1 MVPLVV
7 VFNRSLQG
15 VAAPESNPATVV
27 GYVPRSSASLMPD
40 ARLLHQLAYLDRHPR
55 LMIHAAEEADG
66 SVGERAPSAA
76 SLLSDALQRSAAGDK
91 AAFAEVYDATSVRAF
106 GLALRVLR
114 DHAQAEEAVQEA
126 YLQVWR
132 QSTRF
137 DPARG
142 SAISWILMIVHGTA
156 VSQVRSSQARS
167 NREEV
172 YERQVDPLR
181 VGRDDPTGAAADAN
195 LNAGLVRE
203 ALSQL
208 TEIQRA
214 AIEMAYFEGRTHTEV
229 ASLIG
234 IPLGTAK
241 TRIRDG
247 LLRLRDVMA
256 TA

>member
-1 MVPLVV
+1 M
-7 VFNRSLQG
+7 
-15 VAAPESNPATVV
+15 T
-27 GYVPRSSASLMPD
+27 
-40 ARLLHQLAYLDRHPR
+40 
-55 LMIHAAEEADG
+55 HAAEESDG
-66 SVGERAPSAA
+66 RVGERAPSTA
-76 SLLSDALQRSAAGDK
+76 SILSDALRRCAAGDQ
-91 AAFAEVYDATSVRAF
+91 AAFAEVYDASSARAF

-114 DHAQAEEAVQEA
+114 DHAQAEESVQEA

-132 QSTRF
+132 QSSRF

-195 LNAGLVRE
+195 MDAGRVRE

-208 TEIQRA
+208 TDLQRT
-214 AIEMAYFEGRTHTEV
+214 AIELAYFEGRTHTEV
-229 ASLIG
+229 AGLIG

-256 TA
+256 VA

>member
-1 MVPLVV
+1 M
-7 VFNRSLQG
+7 
-15 VAAPESNPATVV
+15 
-27 GYVPRSSASLMPD
+27 
-40 ARLLHQLAYLDRHPR
+40 
-55 LMIHAAEEADG
+55 
-66 SVGERAPSAA
+66 
-76 SLLSDALQRSAAGDK
+76 
-91 AAFAEVYDATSVRAF
+91 YDATSARAF

-132 QSTRF
+132 QSARF
-137 DPARG
+137 DPSRG
-142 SAISWILMIVHGTA
+142 SAVSWILMIVHGTA
-156 VSQVRSSQARS
+156 VSQVRSSQSRI

-172 YERQVDPLR
+172 YERQSDPLR
-181 VGRDDPTGAAADAN
+181 VGRADPTGAAADA
-195 LNAGLVRE
+195 AMDADRVRE

-208 TEIQRA
+208 TELQRS
-214 AIEMAYFEGRTHTEV
+214 AIELAYFEGHTHTEV
-229 ASLIG
+229 AERIG

>member
-1 MVPLVV
+1 M
-7 VFNRSLQG
+7 
-15 VAAPESNPATVV
+15 T
-27 GYVPRSSASLMPD
+27 
-40 ARLLHQLAYLDRHPR
+40 
-55 LMIHAAEEADG
+55 HAAEESDG
-66 SVGERAPSAA
+66 RVAERAPSAA
-76 SLLSDALQRSAAGDK
+76 SVLNDALRRCSRGDQV
-91 AAFAEVYDATSVRAF
+91 AFAQVYDATSARAF
-106 GLALRVLR
+106 GMALRVLR

-137 DPARG
+137 DAGRG

-181 VGRDDPTGAAADAN
+181 VGREDPTGAAADAN
-195 LNAGLVRE
+195 MDAGLVRE

-208 TEIQRA
+208 TELQRH
-214 AIEMAYFEGRTHTEV
+214 AIELAYFEGRTHTEV
-229 ASLIG
+229 AAQIG

-247 LLRLRDVMA
+247 LMRLRDVMA
-256 TA
+256 VA

>member
-1 MVPLVV
+1 MT
-7 VFNRSLQG
+7 S
-15 VAAPESNPATVV
+15 
-27 GYVPRSSASLMPD
+27 
-40 ARLLHQLAYLDRHPR
+40 
-55 LMIHAAEEADG
+55 AAEEADG
-66 SVGERAPSAA
+66 GFTAQQDNSASSLAAALRCCA
-76 SLLSDALQRSAAGDK
+76 SGDQ
-91 AAFAEVYDATSVRAF
+91 AAFAEVYDATSARAF

-132 QSTRF
+132 QSARF
-137 DPARG
+137 DPSRG
-142 SAISWILMIVHGTA
+142 SAVSWILMIVHGTA
-156 VSQVRSSQARS
+156 VSQVRSSQSRI

-172 YERQVDPLR
+172 YERQSDPLR
-181 VGRDDPTGAAADAN
+181 VGRADPTGAAADA
-195 LNAGLVRE
+195 AMDADRVRE

-208 TEIQRA
+208 TELQRS
-214 AIEMAYFEGRTHTEV
+214 AIELAYFEGHTHTEV
-229 ASLIG
+229 AERIG